1 MSRLTIVLI
10 AVLLSSCTLSQGNT
24 NVVDKAIDS
33 HQKLLLTDEELA
45 RLGLTQATATVESI
59 PVRLTLAG
67 TIQANPNLTTPVA
80 SLVPGRIENVKVQQ
94 GDLVQKGQILARIR
108 SDEVGELESDY
119 LSKLVDFDAD
129 RKEAQVQVS
138 LKEKI
143 FNRRK
148 VLLDEKIASRSD
160 YELSESELEQ
170 ARLDLAAV
178 DDKRQALYRST
189 RERISLFGLPESELV
204 RLNKSRTIQAV
215 FDIRSPRA
223 GIVIGRDADPGQT
236 IESGK
241 TLFQVSDL
249 SRVWVIA
256 QVFERDVRFVKKG
269 LPVDVEVE
277 SFPGEK
283 FFGIVDFIGSQID
296 SETRT
301 MPIRA
306 TIANP
311 AIRLKPEMFARI
323 IVKTGTATGLAVPR
337 GAVQQIGEVS
347 VVYIAADKNHFD
359 ERQVKTGQT
368 VGDMVEITD
377 GLKSGERVVVN
388 GSLQLLG
395 QAVRRL
401 SQ

>member
-1 MSRLTIVLI
+1 MSRLTILLI
-10 AVLLSSCTLSQGNT
+10 AVLLSGCSLPQSQSS
-24 NVVDKAIDS
+24 VDKTS
-33 HQKLLLTDEELA
+33 GSQKLVLADGELA
-45 RLGLTQATATVESI
+45 RLSLTEAVATVQSM
-59 PVRLTLAG
+59 PVKLSLAG

-80 SLVPGRIENVKVQQ
+80 SLVPGRIESVRVQQ
-94 GDLVQKGQILARIR
+94 GDLVKKGDILARIR

-119 LSKLVDFDAD
+119 LSRLVDFDAE
-129 RKEAQVQVS
+129 RKEAQVQVA

-143 FNRRK
+143 YNRRK
-148 VLLDEKIASRSD
+148 VLLDEKIAARSE

-170 ARLDLAAV
+170 ARLDLTAV

-189 RERISLFGLPESELV
+189 RERISLFGLPESELI
-204 RLNKSRTIQAV
+204 RLNRTRTIQAI
-215 FDIRSPRA
+215 FDFGSPRR
-223 GIVIGRDADPGQT
+223 GIVIGRDADVGQM

-249 SRVWVIA
+249 SKVWVVA
-256 QVFERDVRFVKKG
+256 QVFEKDVRFVKKG
-269 LPVDVEVE
+269 LQVDVEVE

-283 FFGIVDFIGSQID
+283 FFGTVDFVGAQID
-296 SETRT
+296 PQTRT

-323 IVKTGTATGLAVPR
+323 VVKTGTATGLVVPR
-337 GAVQQIGEVS
+337 AAVQQIGEVS

-359 ERQVKTGQT
+359 ERQVKTGQA
-368 VGDMVEITD
+368 VGDLIEIID
-377 GLKSGERVVVN
+377 GLKPGERVVVN

-401 SQ
+401 NQ